1 MNAER
6 LADPRRLG
14 AFWFGIQVVWTA
26 VLGVV
31 LQDRASALGVNPVGT
46 YAAVAAAGAAVASIV
61 QVVAG
66 IFSDRLRRRAG
77 DRRAFYRAG
86 VALAVPAL
94 IALPAVPSLLW
105 LWVATMALQVGMNVA
120 GGPYQAIVSDHLPPD
135 RVGRAS
141 SWMSISQF
149 SGSVV
154 GILLTTQLHGV
165 ALGVALSVALIAGW
179 LVTDRY
185 VGSLPRGPIAAAAP
199 LRFDANVRTVLASR
213 AFINLGF
220 YTLFGFL
227 FFFVR
232 ESLGV
237 ADARTTTGI
246 LILAFTLAGVIGA
259 ALAGRAADRVD
270 KRIVVTIACAAI
282 AVAVGAFA
290 AAPTV
295 TVAVVCAVASGAAWG
310 AFFTADW
317 AIAYAVLPRDAMA
330 RAMGVWNLALAA
342 PQVAA
347 PALTG
352 PLVSLIDVRRPGL
365 GPRVALVCVI
375 VEFAIGTAWLWRLRL
390 RARTNDADTEILA
403 SQRTVGG

>member
-1 MNAER
+1 MKEASV
-6 LADPRRLG
+6 ADARRLG

-31 LQDRASALGVNPVGT
+31 LQDRATALAPNPVLA
-46 YAAVAAAGAAVASIV
+46 YAALAAVGAGVASVV
-61 QVVAG
+61 QVLAG
-66 IFSDRLRRRAG
+66 IASDRMRGRAG
-77 DRRAFYRAG
+77 DRRPFYRLG
-86 VALAVPAL
+86 VLLAIPAL
-94 IALPAVPSLLW
+94 VVLPAAASLPALW
-105 LWVATMALQVGMNVA
+105 AATMLLQIGMNLA
-120 GGPYQAIVSDHLPPD
+120 GGPYQAIVSDHIPPD

-154 GILLTTQLHGV
+154 GILLTTQLHGI
-165 ALGVALSVALIAGW
+165 ALGAALAVCLAGAL

-185 VGSLPRGPIAAAAP
+185 VGTLPPARDVPATP
-199 LRFDANVRTVLASR
+199 FRLDANVRTVLASR

-246 LILAFTLAGVIGA
+246 LILAFTVSGVIGA
-259 ALAGRAADRVD
+259 ALAGRPADRLD
-270 KRIVVTIACAAI
+270 KRLVVTVACAAI
-282 AVAVGAFA
+282 AVSVGAFA

-295 TVAVVCAVASGAAWG
+295 AVSLVCAIASGAAWG

-317 AIAYAVLPRDAMA
+317 SIAYAVLPRDAMA
-330 RAMGVWNLALAA
+330 KAMGVWNLALAV

-352 PLVSLIDVRRPGL
+352 PLVDALDARKHGL
-365 GPRVALVCVI
+365 GPRVALICVI
-375 VEFAIGTAWLWRLRL
+375 VEFAIGTVWLWRLRL
-390 RARTNDADTEILA
+390 SRTPSPE
-403 SQRTVGG
+403 G

>member
-1 MNAER
+1 MTGAP

-14 AFWFGIQVVWTA
+14 ALWFGIQVVWTA

-31 LQDRASALGVNPVGT
+31 LQDRASALAVHAVGT
-46 YAAVAAAGAAVASIV
+46 YAALAAVGAGVASIV
-61 QVVAG
+61 QVLAG
-66 IFSDRLRRRAG
+66 IFSDRLRASAG
-77 DRRAFYRAG
+77 DRRAFYRLG
-86 VALAVPAL
+86 VALAIPAL
-94 IALPAVPSLLW
+94 IAIPAVPSVGW
-105 LWVATMALQVGMNVA
+105 LWAAAMLLQVGMNVA
-120 GGPYQAIVSDHLPPD
+120 GGPYQAIVSDYLPPD

-141 SWMSISQF
+141 AWMSILQF
-149 SGSVV
+149 SGSVT

-165 ALGVALSVALIAGW
+165 ALGAALAACLAGGW

-185 VGSLPRGPIAAAAP
+185 IAALPPAPVAAAAP
-199 LRFDANVRTVLASR
+199 LRFNANVWTVLVSR
-213 AFINLGF
+213 SFINLGF

-246 LILAFTLAGVIGA
+246 LILAFTVAGVAGA
-259 ALAGRAADRVD
+259 ALAGRPADRLD
-270 KRIVVTIACAAI
+270 KRLVVTAACGAI

-290 AAPTV
+290 FAPS
-295 TVAVVCAVASGAAWG
+295 VAVALVCAIGSGAAWG

-317 AIAYAVLPRDAMA
+317 SIAYAVLPRDAMA
-330 RAMGVWNLALAA
+330 KAMGVWNLALAI

-352 PLVSLIDVRRPGL
+352 PLVTLIDARRAGL
-365 GPRVALVCVI
+365 GPRVALLCVI
-375 VEFAIGTAWLWRLRL
+375 AEIALGTAWLWRLRL
-390 RARTNDADTEILA
+390 GRPAA
-403 SQRTVGG
+403 SSATTGTDFAAS

>member
-1 MNAER
+1 VNAAPI
-6 LADPRRLG
+6 ADARRLG

-31 LQDRASALGVNPVGT
+31 LQDRAAGLSPQPVLA
-46 YAAVAAAGAAVASIV
+46 YAELAAAGAAVASIV

-66 IFSDRLRRRAG
+66 IFSDRARVRAG
-77 DRRAFYRAG
+77 DRRAFYRIG
-86 VALAVPAL
+86 VLFAIPA
-94 IALPAVPSLLW
+94 IVVLPAVTSLGALW
-105 LWVATMALQVGMNVA
+105 SAMLLLQVGMNVA
-120 GGPYQAIVSDHLPPD
+120 GGPYQAIVSDYLPPE

-141 SWMSISQF
+141 SWMSIYQF

-154 GILLTTQLHGV
+154 GILLTTQLRGV
-165 ALGVALSVALIAGW
+165 ALGIALAACLAGGW
-179 LVTDRY
+179 LATDLYLR
-185 VGSLPRGPIAAAAP
+185 SRPHAPAIAAAP
-199 LRFDANVRTVLASR
+199 LRLDANVRTVLASR

-237 ADARTTTGI
+237 PDARTTTGI
-246 LILAFTLAGVIGA
+246 LILAFTIAGVIGA
-259 ALAGRAADRVD
+259 AVAGRPADRLD
-270 KRIVVTIACAAI
+270 KRLVVTVACIAI
-282 AVAVGAFA
+282 AISVGAFA

-295 TVAVVCAVASGAAWG
+295 AVSLVCAIASGVAWG

-317 AIAYAVLPRDAMA
+317 SIAYAVLPRDAMA
-330 RAMGVWNLALAA
+330 KAMGVWNLALAV

-347 PALTG
+347 PAITG
-352 PLVSLIDVRRPGL
+352 PLVAALDARRAGL
-365 GPRVALVCVI
+365 GPRVALICVI

-390 RARTNDADTEILA
+390 SRARAAPRETIPP
-403 SQRTVGG
+403 